1 MVGEGSP
8 PKTTP
13 KKSPKK
19 VSPKKASPEKNEKL
33 IPTAIETDHSE
44 QVAAAV
50 PAVKHDDP
58 EIVANA
64 EDQLPPK
71 PESPPLVPKGSY
83 NIDFDSIDLENFNPF
98 GTKSTVANDTP
109 LPGAPTNQAESE
121 PNKESPKKVTPKKT
135 PKKISPKKA
144 SPKKALPKKEV
155 EEDEIDDSFHDAVEE
170 VSLSETKP
178 LEVRNAP
185 PYNCLNVS
193 VLLPIT
199 CKE

>member
-8 PKTTP
+8 PKATP

-33 IPTAIETDHSE
+33 IPTVIETDHSE

-50 PAVKHDDP
+50 PAVKQDDP

-98 GTKSTVANDTP
+98 GAKSTVVNDTP
-109 LPGAPTNQAESE
+109 LPGAPTNQSESE

-135 PKKISPKKA
+135 PKKVSPKKA

-155 EEDEIDDSFHDAVEE
+155 EEDEVDDSFHDAVEE

-185 PYNCLNVS
+185 P
-193 VLLPIT
+193 
-199 CKE
+199 